1 MEEKE
6 RRKVWPNPRYPLRSK
21 GAKGEK
27 EEREEK
33 GEEGQK
39 DISENLRMLASLQK
53 NMDIISTLILLK

>member
-33 GEEGQK
+33 GGRGQK
-39 DISENLRMLASLQK
+39 DISENLRMLASLRK
-53 NMDIISTLILLK
+53 NISTLILLK